1 MCMAKAY
8 RREGDAGEPKLLLE
22 DLARIEVEGETI
34 RLSSIFGDTT
44 EVKGTIREI
53 DFQGGS
59 VIVEGAA

>member
-1 MCMAKAY
+1 MAKAY
-8 RREGDAGEPKLLLE
+8 RREGDAGQCELLLE

-53 DFQGGS
+53 DFQSGS